1 VSLCPLRGP
10 RLAYWA
16 YQLNSGCDE
25 GGARQIDSVT
35 LDLKPQDKVSAEES
49 EKAQRIAAY
58 EMLKQE

>member
-1 VSLCPLRGP
+1 
-10 RLAYWA
+10 LAYWA